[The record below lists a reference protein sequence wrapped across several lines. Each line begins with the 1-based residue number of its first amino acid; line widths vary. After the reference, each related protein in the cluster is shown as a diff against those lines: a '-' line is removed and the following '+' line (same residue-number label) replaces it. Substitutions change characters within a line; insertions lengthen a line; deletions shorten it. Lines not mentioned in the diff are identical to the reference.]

1 MRHGDDGDDV
11 GVAGDDGDDG
21 DGPGDD
27 GDDDDGQCHKR
38 SDIRMS
44 VYGVEQ
50 MFPNGG
56 WFSKQD
62 ECKCMLEYFSHAL
75 HADLFHGTVRQVHYT

>member
-11 GVAGDDGDDG
+11 GGAGDDG

-27 GDDDDGQCHKR
+27 GDGQCHKR

-44 VYGVEQ
+44 V
-50 MFPNGG
+50 
-56 WFSKQD
+56 
-62 ECKCMLEYFSHAL
+62 
-75 HADLFHGTVRQVHYT
+75 